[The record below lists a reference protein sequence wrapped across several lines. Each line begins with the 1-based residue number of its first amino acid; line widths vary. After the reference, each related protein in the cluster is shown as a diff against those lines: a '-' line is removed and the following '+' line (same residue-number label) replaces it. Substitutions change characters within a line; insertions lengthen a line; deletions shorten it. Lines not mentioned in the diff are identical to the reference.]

1 MLSACALALSIL
13 SLCCYVSA
21 ASSASALLLLLHRPT
36 TIRTAPRLSPPP
48 TFLPL
53 CRRATPKEHPI
64 HRPVILSSTSSSK
77 KNDVY
82 IAFPGGGLFFYWQA
96 GVIVSCSV
104 NKYNCSTC
112 WADNQAITHRLRTA
126 DLFHF
131 FPHGKIIFR
140 PTCEKQGTIYPNHLS
155 RVHPRVPCRQPL
167 PNWMCVHFK
176 QQIWHC
182 RSPKMPM
189 YGNDPWDCRVY
200 GVIWSMNGWIDC
212 CRRMPR
218 RW

>member
-96 GVIVSCSV
+96 GVIVSWSV
-104 NKYNCSTC
+104 NKKWCIVQHVKLSS
-112 WADNQAITHRLRTA
+112 HRLLTA
-126 DLFHF
+126 EFVPLLSAWKNNI
-131 FPHGKIIFR
+131 PVPPAR
-140 PTCEKQGTIYPNHLS
+140 S
-155 RVHPRVPCRQPL
+155 RVQSIRTISLWCIRGCPVGNPCQIE
-167 PNWMCVHFK
+167 CVSTSSNR
-176 QQIWHC
+176 I
-182 RSPKMPM
+182 
-189 YGNDPWDCRVY
+189 GIVAL
-200 GVIWSMNGWIDC
+200 
-212 CRRMPR
+212 RRCQRMGTTLGTAGCMG
-218 RW
+218 